1 MTIGVIASPIRYR
14 SGRGYLFFKKR
25 MHCFTSSP
33 TYFLPSNYYI
43 CPYGIFIKTF
53 RESGQRDVAIAGNR
67 QANRFAIGAAF
78 AQATQR
84 TDWFFDPSADQDA
97 GRPPVLQQLP
107 QYF

>member
-1 MTIGVIASPIRYR
+1 
-14 SGRGYLFFKKR
+14 

-78 AQATQR
+78 AQAAQG
-84 TDWFFDPSADQDA
+84 TDWFFDPSADHYA
-97 GRPPVLQQLP
+97 GGSSVLLKLP